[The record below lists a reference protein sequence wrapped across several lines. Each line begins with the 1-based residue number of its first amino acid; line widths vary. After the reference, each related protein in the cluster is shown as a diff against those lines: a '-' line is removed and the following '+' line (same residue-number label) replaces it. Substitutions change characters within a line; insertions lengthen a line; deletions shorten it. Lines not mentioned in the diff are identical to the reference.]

1 MLASAGHQLATE
13 FMSVGAVILVLA
25 VLSRLASTAGLTA
38 VPLYLLAGLAMGEG
52 GVIPVDL
59 PEDFVAFA
67 GEVGV
72 LLLLLT
78 LGSEYTADELR
89 HGLRT
94 GGVPG
99 LVDAVLN
106 FTPGLAAGLLMGWGF
121 PAALLLGGATW
132 VSSSGVISKVLSDLG
147 RLGYRETPS
156 VLNLLV
162 IEDLAMAVYLPVAA
176 AIVIGGSASSMAA
189 SVLVALSA
197 VTVVLWLALRWGH
210 LLSDRL
216 AHGTDEAT
224 LLAVLG
230 VTLMV
235 GGVAQRLQVSA
246 AVGAFLVGL
255 ALTGQAQER
264 ASQLVGPLRDLFA
277 ALFFVFFAYQVPTR
291 DLPAA
296 LAPAAV
302 LMVVTSL
309 AKVVT
314 GWVVAGRGGAA
325 VPGRL
330 RAGTVLIARGE
341 FSIVIA
347 SLGVALVDGP
357 ELGTFAAAYVLL
369 TAVIGPVAAKYA
381 ERLAPLVGARPVT
394 R

>member
-106 FTPGLAAGLLMGWGF
+106 FTPGLAAGLLMGWEF

>member
-25 VLSRLASTAGLTA
+25 VLSRLASTAGLTT

-106 FTPGLAAGLLMGWGF
+106 FTPGLAAGLLMGWEF